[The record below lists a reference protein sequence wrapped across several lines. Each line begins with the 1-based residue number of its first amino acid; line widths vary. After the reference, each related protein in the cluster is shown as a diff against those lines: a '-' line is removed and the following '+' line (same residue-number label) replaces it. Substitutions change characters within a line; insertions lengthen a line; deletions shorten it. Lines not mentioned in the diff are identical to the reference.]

1 MRCLLLSL
9 LLAADESKGES
20 GVWEG
25 KVVVGAWWMKD
36 RTDKREFG
44 MWIRKEEGKGD
55 VGVFVL
61 FLRSWCWRAGCE
73 RSLRSFFASGVQF
86 ALVLMIVA
94 ASEATKVVE
103 MKTGTVVGL
112 QMVAV
117 CGCALLC
124 IVVVVDVAFCCLRK
138 SNGGGPVR

>member
-1 MRCLLLSL
+1 VRCLLLSL

-25 KVVVGAWWMKD
+25 KVVVGGWRMKD

-44 MWIRKEEGKGD
+44 KWNRKEEGKGD

-73 RSLRSFFASGVQF
+73 RSLRSYFASCVKF
-86 ALVLMIVA
+86 ALVMIIVA
-94 ASEATKVVE
+94 ASEATKEVE
-103 MKTGTVVGL
+103 
-112 QMVAV
+112 
-117 CGCALLC
+117 
-124 IVVVVDVAFCCLRK
+124 
-138 SNGGGPVR
+138 